1 MNSNNRTDSGADRP
15 PSILDNTGPARREV
29 RAWRS
34 GAGRGPGGGGG
45 WGGGPNPPQW
55 GGAAQPL
62 GLRRPLTSMGG
73 ANFVSVL
80 REFEMRKGFSPNK
93 CNSLRSLYFWSVIL
107 FSLSKQDLETVA

>member
-1 MNSNNRTDSGADRP
+1 MAAVLTTLSRTGADRP

-34 GAGRGPGGGGG
+34 GAGRGAGPTPPKWG
-45 WGGGPNPPQW
+45 WSTEL
-55 GGAAQPL
+55 L

-73 ANFVSVL
+73 ANFESVL